1 MDEVVVTAKRKP
13 KTKDQKVNSTLEYL
27 KDGKEVRQEDLE
39 MMKEVLSDKEALKFL
54 EKKLEEKESKIL
66 LSLSEDQ
73 MKKVYQNLPQQER
86 QNFEKLFNKISV
98 DREQKAKKAELQ
110 RAIKD
115 KKVELAKLEGG
126 IRSGST
132 YKVENF
138 RSKTESKEEVKF
150 SSTENVS
157 SAISDQEMENLNKI
171 L

>member
-1 MDEVVVTAKRKP
+1 MADTIQM
-13 KTKDQKVNSTLEYL
+13 KDKVNSTLDHL
-27 KDGKEVRQEDLE
+27 KDGKEVRPEDLE
-39 MMKEVLSDKEALKFL
+39 IMKEVLSDKKALKL
-54 EKKLEEKESKIL
+54 LKKKLEEKEAKIL
-66 LSLSEDQ
+66 STLSEDQ

-98 DREQKAKKAELQ
+98 DKEQKAQKAELQ

-138 RSKTESKEEVKF
+138 RSKNESKEEVKL
-150 SSTENVS
+150 SATENVS

>member
-1 MDEVVVTAKRKP
+1 MDEVVVIGKMKP
-13 KTKDQKVNSTLEYL
+13 KTKDRKVNSTLEYL
-27 KDGKEVRQEDLE
+27 KDGKEVKPEDLE
-39 MMKEVLSDKEALKFL
+39 MMKEVLSDKEALKLL

-73 MKKVYQNLPQQER
+73 MKKVYQNLPPQER

-110 RAIKD
+110 RVIKD

-138 RSKTESKEEVKF
+138 RSKNESKEEVKR

>member
-1 MDEVVVTAKRKP
+1 MADTIQM
-13 KTKDQKVNSTLEYL
+13 KDKVNSTLEHL
-27 KDGKEVRQEDLE
+27 KDGKEVKQEDLE
-39 MMKEVLSDKEALKFL
+39 MMKEVLSDKEALKLL

-66 LSLSEDQ
+66 LNLSEDQ
-73 MKKVYQNLPQQER
+73 MKKVYQNLPPQER

-110 RAIKD
+110 RVIKD
-115 KKVELAKLEGG
+115 KKVELATLEGG

-132 YKVENF
+132 YKVENL
-138 RSKTESKEEVKF
+138 RSKNESKEEVKR

>member
-1 MDEVVVTAKRKP
+1 MANSIQM
-13 KTKDQKVNSTLEYL
+13 KDKVNSTLEHL
-27 KDGKEVRQEDLE
+27 KDGKEVKQEDLE
-39 MMKEVLSDKEALKFL
+39 MMKEVLSDKEALKLL
-54 EKKLEEKESKIL
+54 EKKLEENESKIL
-66 LSLSEDQ
+66 STLSEDQ
-73 MKKVYQNLPQQER
+73 MKKVYQNLPPQER

-98 DREQKAKKAELQ
+98 DREQKAKKAEIQ

-138 RSKTESKEEVKF
+138 RSKAESKEEVKR

>member
-1 MDEVVVTAKRKP
+1 MADTIQM
-13 KTKDQKVNSTLEYL
+13 KDKVNSTLEHL
-27 KDGKEVRQEDLE
+27 KDGKEVGEKDLE
-39 MMKEVLSDKEALKFL
+39 IMKEVLSDKEALKLL

-66 LSLSEDQ
+66 STLSEDQ

-98 DREQKAKKAELQ
+98 DREQKAKKAEIQ

-138 RSKTESKEEVKF
+138 RSKNESKEEVKR

>member
-1 MDEVVVTAKRKP
+1 MADTIQM
-13 KTKDQKVNSTLEYL
+13 KDKVNSTLEHL
-27 KDGKEVRQEDLE
+27 KDGKEVRPEDLE
-39 MMKEVLSDKEALKFL
+39 MMKEVLSDKEALKLL
-54 EKKLEEKESKIL
+54 EKKLEEKGSKIL

-98 DREQKAKKAELQ
+98 DKEQKAQKAELQ

-126 IRSGST
+126 IRGGST

-138 RSKTESKEEVKF
+138 RSKNEFKEEVKF
-150 SSTENVS
+150 SSSEHVS